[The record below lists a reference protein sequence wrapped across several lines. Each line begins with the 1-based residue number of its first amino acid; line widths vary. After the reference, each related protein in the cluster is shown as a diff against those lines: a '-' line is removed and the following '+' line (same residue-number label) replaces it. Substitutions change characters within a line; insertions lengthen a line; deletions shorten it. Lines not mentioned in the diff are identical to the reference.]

1 MRERRTFTGDF
12 QRFFGRGLAILLPSV
27 LTLWLLVQAFVF
39 VYRAVAEPINAGIRM
54 AVIEAVPQVV
64 DEGQLPRW
72 FTVSPEVITARLEER
87 ERQGLELSRLSDG
100 TFPEARRQQIRREIR
115 GDRLEEIWDRY
126 WYLGGLGLLIAI
138 LLIYF
143 AGVFVT
149 NYFGRKLYGFF
160 ERLIS
165 KIPGFKQVYPHVKQV
180 VDLVLGE
187 RAMAFNKVVLV
198 EYPRRGI
205 WTIGLVSGPATP
217 EMHRRAKG
225 EVVTVFIP
233 TSPTPFTGFT
243 INCRKDELYE
253 MEMTVDQALRF
264 VITAGVLTP
273 DALESAADLPP
284 DASPAEVMERVRLE
298 QERALRDRGEG
309 EGGRPV

>member
-1 MRERRTFTGDF
+1 
-12 QRFFGRGLAILLPSV
+12 
-27 LTLWLLVQAFVF
+27 
-39 VYRAVAEPINAGIRM
+39 VAEPINAGIRM

-198 EYPRRGI
+198 EY
-205 WTIGLVSGPATP
+205 
-217 EMHRRAKG
+217 
-225 EVVTVFIP
+225 
-233 TSPTPFTGFT
+233 
-243 INCRKDELYE
+243 
-253 MEMTVDQALRF
+253 
-264 VITAGVLTP
+264 
-273 DALESAADLPP
+273 
-284 DASPAEVMERVRLE
+284 
-298 QERALRDRGEG
+298 
-309 EGGRPV
+309 